1 MRQFPTSIQTI
12 LNSDI
17 IKYAFLIKLE
27 FNTTYYL
34 TSFNRNITY
43 DGNTYIADGGL
54 YEYDSP
60 KFSSIVD
67 RESYKIIIADI
78 LDQMVE
84 EFRINVVG
92 KPITVKVALLDS
104 NEEPL
109 LGSGEVLSVYSG
121 TVDSPSIDNSFEE
134 KLAILEGTS
143 PMSDLDMTRS
153 FLTSK
158 DSMTQNRLNSSA
170 SDTDTSFDEVYEN
183 HQITLKWGKI

>member
-27 FNTTYYL
+27 FNNTYYL

-43 DGNTYIADGGL
+43 GGNTYIADGGL

-92 KPITVKVALLDS
+92 KPITVKVALLNS
-104 NEEPL
+104 SEEPL
-109 LGSGEVLSVYSG
+109 LGSGEVLDVYSG

-158 DSMTQNRLNSSA
+158 DSMSQNRGNEQ
-170 SDTDTSFDEVYEN
+170 DTSFDEVYKN
-183 HQITLKWGKI
+183 SQVTLKWGKI

>member
-27 FNTTYYL
+27 FNNTYYL

-43 DGNTYIADGGL
+43 GGNTYIADGGL

-104 NEEPL
+104 SEEPL
-109 LGSGEVLSVYSG
+109 LGSGEVLDVYSG

-153 FLTSK
+153 FLTSQ
-158 DSMTQNRLNSSA
+158 DSMAQNRLSSGA
-170 SDTDTSFDEVYEN
+170 NDNDTSFKEVYEN

>member
-12 LNSDI
+12 LNNDI

-104 NEEPL
+104 SEEPL
-109 LGSGEVLSVYSG
+109 LNSGEVLSVYSG

-153 FLTSK
+153 FLTSH
-158 DSMTQNRLNSSA
+158 DSMTQNRLSSSA
-170 SDTDTSFDEVYEN
+170 SGTDTSFKEVYDN
-183 HQITLKWGKI
+183 HTITLKWGKI

>member
-121 TVDSPSIDNSFEE
+121 PVDSPAIDNSFEE

>member
-1 MRQFPTSIQTI
+1 
-12 LNSDI
+12 
-17 IKYAFLIKLE
+17 
-27 FNTTYYL
+27 
-34 TSFNRNITY
+34 
-43 DGNTYIADGGL
+43 
-54 YEYDSP
+54 
-60 KFSSIVD
+60 
-67 RESYKIIIADI
+67 
-78 LDQMVE
+78 MVE